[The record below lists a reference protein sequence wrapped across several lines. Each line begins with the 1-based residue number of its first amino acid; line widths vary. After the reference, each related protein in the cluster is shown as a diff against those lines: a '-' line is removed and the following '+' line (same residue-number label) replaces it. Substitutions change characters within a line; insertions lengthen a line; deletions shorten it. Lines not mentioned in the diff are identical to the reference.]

1 MKKILAKDK
10 KIRKVIKNLE
20 KKKFI
25 FKSIQNNSNFCNLI
39 RLNTFYKLSQ
49 LPSYSSKVFVSNR
62 CVETI
67 NKKKF
72 NNLSNFSRIV
82 FLKLAKN
89 GSIYG
94 LKKFYW

>member
-1 MKKILAKDK
+1 MKKLLAKDK
-10 KIRKVIKNLE
+10 KIRKTIKNLE

-25 FKSIQNNSNFCNLI
+25 LKSIQNNSNFCNLI
-39 RLNTFYKLSQ
+39 RLNTFYKLSK
-49 LPSYSSKVFVSNR
+49 LPNYSSKVFVSNR

-72 NNLSNFSRIV
+72 TNLANFSRIV

-89 GSIYG
+89 GSIHG
-94 LKKFYW
+94 MQKFYW